1 MSTYGDGKGQKRQLP
16 DCGSGSRR
24 PLGLAQA
31 YVTMMTNQ
39 ILGNLLK
46 GETPTARVKLIG
58 LMTLITALHNE
69 DPTITLTRIIE
80 LTGLTRG
87 VLAQDMNALV
97 QRGLLI
103 ETMGNNSMGRGL
115 ARQFQLSPAV
125 VETLGLI
132 IGEPIRLGR

>member
-1 MSTYGDGKGQKRQLP
+1 MGRKREP
-16 DCGSGSRR
+16 RDCASSSRR

-39 ILGNLLK
+39 ILGNPLE

-58 LMTLITALHNE
+58 LMTLIGVLHSE
-69 DPTITLTRIIE
+69 DPTITLTRMME
-80 LTGLTRG
+80 LTGLTRS
-87 VLAQDMNALV
+87 VLAQDMHALV

-125 VETLGLI
+125 IETLGMI
-132 IGEPIRLGR
+132 MGEPIRDGR